1 MEFKQLIDMP
11 YYTKNQ
17 VMKMKKDELV
27 ESYMFLQGG
36 YQAELDA
43 AWQCVENANKN
54 ADAEE
59 HNKQA
64 GIILEENDRL
74 QEELSN
80 LKYDLEELQDN
91 NEYHE
96 AGYYKFKEEIEKL
109 KEENKKLKETNEIS
123 HLVVGEEYKIT
134 GGKFK
139 KYKVGTLVKINPTY
153 SDVKV
158 SEGAVMMATGNIG
171 EDKMVKCKNCYLL
184 RRNPL

>member
-96 AGYYKFKEEIEKL
+96 AGYYKFKEENDKL
-109 KEENKKLKETNEIS
+109 KEEIEKLKETNEIRFDKIKEMENEVGVS
-123 HLVVGEEYKIT
+123 KLVHHQNMGLLEDNKKLKEEIEKL
-134 GGKFK
+134 KS
-139 KYKVGTLVKINPTY
+139 N
-153 SDVKV
+153 
-158 SEGAVMMATGNIG
+158 
-171 EDKMVKCKNCYLL
+171 
-184 RRNPL
+184 